1 MAEWEF
7 IILIL
12 HMLPNLLVVV
22 IVCVH
27 YSSDC
32 WEGVSKPD
40 RAVCSSFFFLL
51 VWVGL
56 GSNPAHHS
64 LTFTYV
70 LPDPHEKVRT
80 IPQLQNPSP
89 GHLLF
94 LHCCKLFFLTSVL
107 ITAGIWGCLQPLTL
121 LPFTLSCQLKGCWEV
136 ADWLSRIVVLQFS
149 AWKGLCAASVQK
161 IVLRFSG
168 GSISWG

>member
-1 MAEWEF
+1 M
-7 IILIL
+7 IL
-12 HMLPNLLVVV
+12 HMLLNLLVVA

-40 RAVCSSFFFLL
+40 KASAPHVFFLP

-64 LTFTYV
+64 LTFTCV
-70 LPDPHEKVRT
+70 LPDPHQKMRT
-80 IPQLQNPSP
+80 IPRFQNPSP

-94 LHCCKLFFLTSVL
+94 LHWGNLFFLTYVL
-107 ITAGIWGCLQPLTL
+107 LTAGIWGCLQPLTL
-121 LPFTLSCQLKGCWEV
+121 VPFTLSCQLKGCWEV
-136 ADWLSRIVVLQFS
+136 ADWLSRIIVQQFS
-149 AWKGLCAASVQK
+149 AWKDLCVASVQK
-161 IVLRFSG
+161 TVLGFSG

>member
-40 RAVCSSFFFLL
+40 KASAAHFFFSLFGLAL
-51 VWVGL
+51 V
-56 GSNPAHHS
+56 
-64 LTFTYV
+64 
-70 LPDPHEKVRT
+70 
-80 IPQLQNPSP
+80 
-89 GHLLF
+89 
-94 LHCCKLFFLTSVL
+94 
-107 ITAGIWGCLQPLTL
+107 LTL
-121 LPFTLSCQLKGCWEV
+121 HT
-136 ADWLSRIVVLQFS
+136 IH
-149 AWKGLCAASVQK
+149 
-161 IVLRFSG
+161 
-168 GSISWG
+168 